1 MASNRVRVLW
11 LVKALSPGGAENLL
25 VSTAR
30 VMDRS
35 RFDIEVGYLL
45 PGSAAL
51 VPSLSAL
58 DVPTHCLGC
67 GNEYDLRWAARLRR
81 LLVAGCY
88 DVLHSHS
95 PYVSGI
101 SRLVVQT
108 LPRNL
113 RPALV
118 STEHSLWSKYSWP
131 TRMLNGLSYGLD
143 RHRFAVS
150 NAVIRQIW
158 HVYRNRVELLVQGIV
173 MDDLPALTQTTN
185 IRTELGVGSDE
196 LLLVTVA
203 NMRAEKDYPGLLRAV
218 RILLDDGHPVKFAA
232 AGSGQL
238 AHQIAELRDELGLRG
253 SVHLLGHRGDVFQ
266 LMRECDIFVLAS
278 RFEGYPISIM
288 EAMACG
294 CAIVATAVG
303 GVPDA
308 IRAGIDGMLV
318 HGHRPEDL
326 ANAIAALI
334 TDPERRLALS
344 RSAAA
349 RAEMFDIIRP
359 AKRVQEVYSELALR
373 SVVP

>member
-1 MASNRVRVLW
+1 MLSSRIRALW
-11 LVKALSPGGAENLL
+11 LVKALSPGGTENLL

-45 PGSAAL
+45 PGSASL
-51 VPSLSAL
+51 VPSFAAL
-58 DVPTHCLGC
+58 DVPIHCLGC
-67 GNEYDLRWAARLRR
+67 GSEYDLRWAARLRT
-81 LLVAGCY
+81 LLIAGSY

-108 LPRNL
+108 LPRNQ

-131 TRMLNGLSYGLD
+131 TLMLNTLSYGLD

-150 NAVIRQIW
+150 NAVIREIW
-158 HVYRNRVELLVQGIV
+158 HVYRSRVELLVQGIV
-173 MDDLPALTQTTN
+173 MDDIPPPLPTTS
-185 IRTELGVGSDE
+185 IRTELGVEPGE

-203 NMRAEKDYPGLLRAV
+203 NMRAEKDYPMLLRAMQ
-218 RILLDDGHPVKFAA
+218 ILLDDGHAVKLAA
-232 AGSGQL
+232 AGSGKL
-238 AHQIAELRDELGLRG
+238 THQIAQLRDELDLRG
-253 SVHLLGHRGDVFQ
+253 KVHLLGHRNDVLQ
-266 LMRECDIFVLAS
+266 LMRESDIFVLSS

-288 EAMACG
+288 EAMASG

-308 IRAGIDGMLV
+308 IRTGVDGLLV
-318 HGHRPEDL
+318 DSHRPQDL

-344 RSAAA
+344 RSAAE
-349 RAEMFDIIRP
+349 RGVMFDIVRT

-373 SVVP
+373 SVVR